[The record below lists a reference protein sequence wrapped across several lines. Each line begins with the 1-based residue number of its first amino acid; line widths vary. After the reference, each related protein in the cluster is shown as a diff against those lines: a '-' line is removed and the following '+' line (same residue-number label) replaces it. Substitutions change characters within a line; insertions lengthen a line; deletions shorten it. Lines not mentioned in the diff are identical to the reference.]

1 MNEVNQMRK
10 LMEAVDPSIID
21 EDVFDNW
28 KDDYH
33 KASDQLSSI
42 GKTVKSKAQR
52 RMKRMN
58 WSGDRSPQEIQQQ
71 IGNLSDETL
80 MIWSKDTHWGE
91 GEKNLQTKIVKQ
103 EMARRG
109 LEPLKE
115 DEVIEEGLFSTIRD
129 LASVAS
135 NQGIN
140 LDVNSNI
147 KGAINDKSAI
157 QKFMVML
164 TKNGFQSTERNT
176 VWSKGAQRVLLGID
190 RQNKVYTVTV
200 PSQG

>member
-10 LMEAVDPSIID
+10 LMEAVDPSII
-21 EDVFDNW
+21 
-28 KDDYH
+28 
-33 KASDQLSSI
+33 
-42 GKTVKSKAQR
+42 
-52 RMKRMN
+52 
-58 WSGDRSPQEIQQQ
+58 
-71 IGNLSDETL
+71 
-80 MIWSKDTHWGE
+80 
-91 GEKNLQTKIVKQ
+91 
-103 EMARRG
+103 
-109 LEPLKE
+109 